1 MTEENLF
8 ISTYIQWANIAIES
22 LCNKTIYF
30 TALVLPLFP
39 LPLFPIRFH
48 KERPLKDLFAITLY
62 IEVVQCCERLRQKGQ
77 IGRIPIKIQQRRR
90 MLMRKFLDQQ
100 WMGGGFGGDSLQP
113 NHYLFLPG
121 LLSRTVGRYENLE
134 GEIAK
139 HDLVHQT
146 YTKRKRISIV
156 SYYQNN
162 VGCCTLQAWKC
173 THCKLLQKWVP
184 HAHRN

>member
-1 MTEENLF
+1 MGRFSWQDQVHSWKAGPGEVMTEENLF

-100 WMGGGFGGDSLQP
+100 
-113 NHYLFLPG
+113 
-121 LLSRTVGRYENLE
+121 
-134 GEIAK
+134 
-139 HDLVHQT
+139 
-146 YTKRKRISIV
+146 
-156 SYYQNN
+156 
-162 VGCCTLQAWKC
+162 
-173 THCKLLQKWVP
+173 
-184 HAHRN
+184 